1 MFYEPQ
7 SQREF
12 ASLAEFREA
21 HPHTSFGELLE
32 EHERNAAGLFLLDD
46 DRPSYNQATH
56 TLEPTG
62 IERQGSGWVRR
73 WVAVARPVEEV
84 RSSLMAAVTE
94 LRWRK
99 ETGGIMLPG
108 GVSVGTAIDDQ
119 NRITSVIANA
129 QAAGV
134 ETVDFKA
141 ASGWITL
148 TVAQMQ
154 GIAAAIALH
163 VQACFS
169 AERAHHEAIAAAD
182 GEELQGY
189 DIESGW
195 PQAIY

>member
-32 EHERNAAGLFLLDD
+32 EHERNAVGLYLLDD
-46 DRPSYNQATH
+46 DRPSHNQATH
-56 TLEPTG
+56 ALELAG
-62 IERQGSGWVRR
+62 IEPQGHGWVRR
-73 WVAVARPVEEV
+73 WVAVARPVEDV
-84 RSSLMAAVTE
+84 RARLMAAVTE
-94 LRWRK
+94 LRWVK
-99 ETGGIMLPG
+99 ETGGITLPG
-108 GVSVGTAIDDQ
+108 GVQVGTATDDQ

-141 ASGWITL
+141 SSGWVTL
-148 TVAQMQ
+148 TVAQVQ
-154 GIAAAIALH
+154 AIAAAIALH
-163 VQACFS
+163 VQACFT
-169 AERAHHEAIAAAD
+169 AERAHHEAIATAAD
-182 GEELQGY
+182 DELRGY

-195 PQAIY
+195 PSAIY